1 MNKFV
6 KWFNLKLGWIFVN
19 GRKRDHWE
27 NQLRSR
33 YPETFCETYKSMK
46 KKKNKKDSNPSLCQQ
61 AHKIVNER
69 DEEKDRM
76 YGPFSEGMERAAA
89 IFTAS
94 TGIKIEGRHMYLAM
108 VALKLSR
115 QSYNHKTD
123 NLLDAI
129 AYLQGLENYENQK
142 SK

>member
-6 KWFNLKLGWIFVN
+6 KWFNLKLGWFFVN
-19 GRKRDHWE
+19 GRKRDRWE
-27 NQLRSR
+27 SQLRSR
-33 YPETFCETYKSMK
+33 YPENFCENYKSMN
-46 KKKNKKDSNPSLCQQ
+46 KKKNKKDKGPSLCQQ

-108 VALKLSR
+108 VSLKLSR